1 MKRNKLIKYL
11 IKNGCSLKREGG
23 KHSLYKNL
31 LNGKLTTVP
40 RHPDVKE
47 NLCTKICKDL
57 DIPNI
62 LKK

>member
-1 MKRNKLIKYL
+1 MKRNKLIKHL
-11 IKNGCSLKREGG
+11 KNNGCSLKREGG

-31 LNGKLTTVP
+31 SNGKLTTVP

-47 NLCTKICKDL
+47 NLCKKICKDL
-57 DIPNI
+57 GIPDI